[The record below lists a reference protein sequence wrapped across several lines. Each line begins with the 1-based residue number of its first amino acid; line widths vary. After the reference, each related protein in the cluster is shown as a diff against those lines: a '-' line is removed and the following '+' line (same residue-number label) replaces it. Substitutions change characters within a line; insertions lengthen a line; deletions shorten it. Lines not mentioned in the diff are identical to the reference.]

1 MARIEYEEKIQ
12 KSLLVLYFRGSTIQS
27 ICREYGIPRYEFHK
41 WMKLHDAD
49 KLETK
54 EVKTFLQIRELKQ
67 QKNKLEEEIL
77 FLNEAINLWKVLER
91 DDFKN

>member
-1 MARIEYEEKIQ
+1 MARIEYGEEIQ
-12 KSLLVLYFRGSTIQS
+12 KSLLVLYSRGSTIDS

-77 FLNEAINLWKVLER
+77 FLNEAINLLESP
-91 DDFKN
+91 

>member
-1 MARIEYEEKIQ
+1 MARIEYGEEIQ
-12 KSLLVLYFRGSTIQS
+12 KSLLVLYSRGSTIQS
-27 ICREYGIPRYEFHK
+27 ICKEYGIPRYEFHK

-54 EVKTFLQIRELKQ
+54 EVETFLQIRELKQ

-77 FLNEAINLWKVLER
+77 FLNEAINLLESP
-91 DDFKN
+91 

>member
-1 MARIEYEEKIQ
+1 MARIEYGEEIQ
-12 KSLLVLYFRGSTIQS
+12 KNLLVLYSRGSTIDS
-27 ICREYGIPRYEFHK
+27 ICKEYGIPRYEFHK

-77 FLNEAINLWKVLER
+77 FLNEAIKLLESP
-91 DDFKN
+91 

>member
-1 MARIEYEEKIQ
+1 MARIEYGEEIQ
-12 KSLLVLYFRGSTIQS
+12 KSLLVLYSRGSTIQS
-27 ICREYGIPRYEFHK
+27 ICKEYGIPRYEFHK

-77 FLNEAINLWKVLER
+77 FLNEAIN
-91 DDFKN
+91 

>member
-1 MARIEYEEKIQ
+1 MARIEYGEEIQ
-12 KSLLVLYFRGSTIQS
+12 KSLLVLYSRGSTIQS

-54 EVKTFLQIRELKQ
+54 EVKTFLQVRELKQ

-77 FLNEAINLWKVLER
+77 FLNEA
-91 DDFKN
+91 

>member
-1 MARIEYEEKIQ
+1 MQ

-54 EVKTFLQIRELKQ
+54 EVKTFLQVRELKQ

-77 FLNEAINLWKVLER
+77 FLNEAINLLESP
-91 DDFKN
+91 

>member
-1 MARIEYEEKIQ
+1 MARIEYGEEIQ
-12 KSLLVLYFRGSTIQS
+12 KRLLVLYSRGSTIDS
-27 ICREYGIPRYEFHK
+27 ICKEYGIPRYEFHK

-54 EVKTFLQIRELKQ
+54 EVETFLQIRELKQ

-77 FLNEAINLWKVLER
+77 FLNEAINLLESP
-91 DDFKN
+91 

>member
-1 MARIEYEEKIQ
+1 MARIEYGEEIQ
-12 KSLLVLYFRGSTIQS
+12 KSLLVLYSRGSTIDS
-27 ICREYGIPRYEFHK
+27 ICKEYGIPRYKFHK

-77 FLNEAINLWKVLER
+77 FLNEAINLLESP
-91 DDFKN
+91 

>member
-1 MARIEYEEKIQ
+1 MARIEYGEEIQ
-12 KSLLVLYFRGSTIQS
+12 KSLLVLYSRGSTIDS
-27 ICREYGIPRYEFHK
+27 ICKEYGIPRYEFHK

-54 EVKTFLQIRELKQ
+54 EVKTLLQIRELKQ

-77 FLNEAINLWKVLER
+77 FLNGAINLLESP
-91 DDFKN
+91 

>member
-1 MARIEYEEKIQ
+1 MARIEYGEEIQ
-12 KSLLVLYFRGSTIQS
+12 KNLLVLYSRGSTIDS
-27 ICREYGIPRYEFHK
+27 ICKEYGIPRYEFHK

-77 FLNEAINLWKVLER
+77 FLNEAINLLESP
-91 DDFKN
+91 

>member
-1 MARIEYEEKIQ
+1 MARIEYGEEIQ
-12 KSLLVLYFRGSTIQS
+12 KSLLVLYSRGSTIDS
-27 ICREYGIPRYEFHK
+27 ICKEYGIPRYEFHK

-54 EVKTFLQIRELKQ
+54 EMKTFLQIRELKQ

-77 FLNEAINLWKVLER
+77 FLNEAIN
-91 DDFKN
+91 

>member
-1 MARIEYEEKIQ
+1 MARIEYGEEIQ
-12 KSLLVLYFRGSTIQS
+12 KSLLVLYSRGSTIDS
-27 ICREYGIPRYEFHK
+27 ICKEYGIPRYEFHK

-54 EVKTFLQIRELKQ
+54 EVKTLLQIRELKQ

-77 FLNEAINLWKVLER
+77 FLNEAI
-91 DDFKN
+91 

>member
-1 MARIEYEEKIQ
+1 MARIEYGEEIQ
-12 KSLLVLYFRGSTIQS
+12 KSLLVLYSRGSTIDS
-27 ICREYGIPRYEFHK
+27 ICKEYGIPRYEFHK

-54 EVKTFLQIRELKQ
+54 EVKTLLQIRELKQ

-77 FLNEAINLWKVLER
+77 FLNEAINLL
-91 DDFKN
+91 

>member
-1 MARIEYEEKIQ
+1 YGEEIQ
-12 KSLLVLYFRGSTIQS
+12 KSLLVLYSRGSTIQS
-27 ICREYGIPRYEFHK
+27 ICKEYGIPRYEFHK

-54 EVKTFLQIRELKQ
+54 EVETFLQIRELKQ

-77 FLNEAINLWKVLER
+77 FLNEAINLLESP
-91 DDFKN
+91 

>member
-1 MARIEYEEKIQ
+1 MARIEYGEEIQ
-12 KSLLVLYFRGSTIQS
+12 KSLLVLYSRGSTIQS

-77 FLNEAINLWKVLER
+77 FLNEA
-91 DDFKN
+91 

>member
-1 MARIEYEEKIQ
+1 MARIEYGEEIQ
-12 KSLLVLYFRGSTIQS
+12 KSLLVLYSRGSTIDS
-27 ICREYGIPRYEFHK
+27 ICKEYGIPHYEFHK

-54 EVKTFLQIRELKQ
+54 EVKTLLQIRELKQ

-77 FLNEAINLWKVLER
+77 FLNEAINLLESP
-91 DDFKN
+91 

>member
-1 MARIEYEEKIQ
+1 MARIEYGEEIQ
-12 KSLLVLYFRGSTIQS
+12 KSLLVLYSRGSTIDS
-27 ICREYGIPRYEFHK
+27 ICKEYGRPRYEFHK

-54 EVKTFLQIRELKQ
+54 EVETFLQIRELKQ

-77 FLNEAINLWKVLER
+77 FLNEAINLLESP
-91 DDFKN
+91 

>member
-1 MARIEYEEKIQ
+1 MARIEYGEEIQ

-77 FLNEAINLWKVLER
+77 FLNEAINLLESP
-91 DDFKN
+91 

>member
-1 MARIEYEEKIQ
+1 MARIEYGEEIQ
-12 KSLLVLYFRGSTIQS
+12 KSLLVLYSRGSTIDS
-27 ICREYGIPRYEFHK
+27 ICKEYGIPRYEFHK

-77 FLNEAINLWKVLER
+77 FLNEAINLLESP
-91 DDFKN
+91 

>member
-1 MARIEYEEKIQ
+1 MARIEYGEEIQ
-12 KSLLVLYFRGSTIQS
+12 KSLLVLYSRGSTIDS
-27 ICREYGIPRYEFHK
+27 ICKEYGIPCYEFHK

-54 EVKTFLQIRELKQ
+54 EVETFLQIRELKQ

-77 FLNEAINLWKVLER
+77 FLNEAINLLESP
-91 DDFKN
+91 

>member
-1 MARIEYEEKIQ
+1 MSRIEYGEEIQ
-12 KSLLVLYFRGSTIQS
+12 KSLLVLYSRGSTIDS
-27 ICREYGIPRYEFHK
+27 ICKEYGIPRYEFHK

-77 FLNEAINLWKVLER
+77 FLNEAINLLESP
-91 DDFKN
+91 

>member
-1 MARIEYEEKIQ
+1 MARIEYGEEIQ
-12 KSLLVLYFRGSTIQS
+12 KSLLVLYSRGSTIDS

-67 QKNKLEEEIL
+67 QKNKLEEEIM
-77 FLNEAINLWKVLER
+77 FLNEAINLLESP
-91 DDFKN
+91 

>member
-77 FLNEAINLWKVLER
+77 F
-91 DDFKN
+91 

>member
-77 FLNEAINLWKVLER
+77 FLNEAIN
-91 DDFKN
+91 

>member
-1 MARIEYEEKIQ
+1 MARIEYGEEIQ

-54 EVKTFLQIRELKQ
+54 EVKTFLQVRELKQ

-77 FLNEAINLWKVLER
+77 FLNEAINLLESP
-91 DDFKN
+91 

>member
-54 EVKTFLQIRELKQ
+54 EVKTFLQVRELKQ

-77 FLNEAINLWKVLER
+77 FLNEAINLLESP
-91 DDFKN
+91 

>member
-54 EVKTFLQIRELKQ
+54 EVTTFLQIRELKQ

-77 FLNEAINLWKVLER
+77 FLNEAINLLESP
-91 DDFKN
+91 

>member
-1 MARIEYEEKIQ
+1 VTGMARIEYGEEIQ
-12 KSLLVLYFRGSTIQS
+12 KSLLVLYSRGSTIDS
-27 ICREYGIPRYEFHK
+27 ICKEYGIPRYEFHK

-54 EVKTFLQIRELKQ
+54 EVKTLLQIRELKQ

-77 FLNEAINLWKVLER
+77 FLNEAINLLESP
-91 DDFKN
+91 